1 MNQDEGG
8 GARALLKTVPHD
20 PADGWDR
27 DVCGIRPTIESMMG
41 GGKMVRHGHSGA
53 RIGRRTFLKLA
64 AGTGLATAAGLGFEW
79 PSSAAPAV
87 TLSLWTGY
95 PELVPFYKAVASDYA
110 QAHANVA
117 VNVFSTSLREAE
129 AKLSAAVPTGTGPD
143 IFDIGT
149 NISVKFI
156 EGGLLDPNPDDIV
169 QYMKSGAWDPSVV
182 EFFSLGGKYYGLP
195 LQDGSRASMFYN
207 KAMLKEAGIAAPP
220 STFPELIDAARKL
233 TKVDSTGKMTRSGI
247 SLRLSGQGSGIAEKF
262 RFVLEPAGG
271 SLITKTAS
279 GKYHNN
285 YDNASGRAALQFY
298 VDAVQKYK
306 VDDPKIPHDANA
318 FVSGATAMFFREAW
332 VIGEIQDK
340 NRTLD
345 YGVVPIPRWRAGSPY
360 KMLLQ
365 PWGIYVNGRSNNK
378 TVSWDF
384 LKFLTN
390 KQNALRLTTMTGW
403 VSERQDVDWK
413 PLLAKTPQF
422 AVFVSTPKDIV
433 FYVEPVLSAWDE
445 VETKLA
451 SRLTDAYV
459 DPSLKD
465 NPTKVAQTI
474 HTMAAETDEILKSAG
489 LYGM

>member
-1 MNQDEGG
+1 
-8 GARALLKTVPHD
+8 
-20 PADGWDR
+20 
-27 DVCGIRPTIESMMG
+27 
-41 GGKMVRHGHSGA
+41 MVRHSHSGGP
-53 RIGRRTFLKLA
+53 INRRTFLKLA
-64 AGTGLATAAGLGFEW
+64 AGTGLATAGGLGFGRMAV
-79 PSSAAPAV
+79 AAPTV

-95 PELVPFYKAVASDYA
+95 PELVPFYRAVASDYA
-110 QAHANVA
+110 QTHPNVA
-117 VNVFSTSLREAE
+117 VSVFSTSLREAE

-143 IFDIGT
+143 TFDIGT

-156 EGGLLDPNPDDIV
+156 EGGLLDPNPPDVV

-207 KAMLKEAGIAAPP
+207 KAMLREAGIATPP

-233 TKVDSTGKMTRSGI
+233 TKVDPTGKMTRSGI

-271 SLITKTAS
+271 SLIAKTTS

-285 YDNASGRAALQFY
+285 YDNAAGRAALQFY

-306 VDDPKIPHDANA
+306 VDDPKIPHDADA
-318 FVSGATAMFFREAW
+318 FVAGTTAMFFREAW
-332 VIGEIQDK
+332 VIGEIQQK
-340 NRTLD
+340 NPTLD
-345 YGVVPIPRWRAGSPY
+345 YDVVPIPRWRAGSPY

-365 PWGIYVNGRSNNK
+365 PWGIYVNGKSNNK

-390 KQNALRLTTMTGW
+390 KQNALQLTSMTGW

-422 AVFVSTPKDIV
+422 GVFVSPPKGIV
-433 FYVEPVLSAWDE
+433 YYVEPVLSAWDE
-445 VETKLA
+445 IETKLA
-451 SRLTDAYV
+451 LRLTDAYV
-459 DPSLKD
+459 DPSLNN

-474 HTMAAETDEILKSAG
+474 HTMATETDAILRDAG

>member
-1 MNQDEGG
+1 
-8 GARALLKTVPHD
+8 
-20 PADGWDR
+20 
-27 DVCGIRPTIESMMG
+27 
-41 GGKMVRHGHSGA
+41 MVRHSHSGGP
-53 RIGRRTFLKLA
+53 INRRTFLKLA
-64 AGTGLATAAGLGFEW
+64 AGTGLATAGGLGFGRM
-79 PSSAAPAV
+79 SVAAPTV

-110 QAHANVA
+110 QTHPNVA
-117 VNVFSTSLREAE
+117 VSVFSTSLREAE

-143 IFDIGT
+143 TFDIGT

-156 EGGLLDPNPDDIV
+156 EGGLLDPNPPDVV

-207 KAMLKEAGIAAPP
+207 KAMLRQAGIATPP

-233 TKVDSTGKMTRSGI
+233 TKVDPTGKMTRSGI

-271 SLITKTAS
+271 SLIAKTTS

-285 YDNASGRAALQFY
+285 YDNAAGRAALQFY

-306 VDDPKIPHDANA
+306 VDDPKIPHDADA
-318 FVSGATAMFFREAW
+318 FVAGTTAMFFREAW
-332 VIGEIQDK
+332 VIGEIQQK
-340 NRTLD
+340 NPTLD
-345 YGVVPIPRWRAGSPY
+345 YDVVPIPRWRAGSPY

-365 PWGIYVNGRSNNK
+365 PWGIYVNGKSNNK

-390 KQNALRLTTMTGW
+390 KQNALQLTSMTGW

-422 AVFVSTPKDIV
+422 GVFVSPPKGIV
-433 FYVEPVLSAWDE
+433 YYVEPVLSAWDE
-445 VETKLA
+445 IETKLA
-451 SRLTDAYV
+451 LRLTDAYV
-459 DPSLKD
+459 DPSLNN

-474 HTMAAETDEILKSAG
+474 HTMATETDAILRDAG